1 MIRFR
6 ILLFTLIAL
15 LVPVRQASAEVA
27 LLIHGYLSNAA
38 TWEFSGVNA
47 ALRQA
52 GWQYAGNFT
61 FSPTGLLQLPAP
73 HDDESKKQFYTI
85 DLPSIAPAP
94 LQASWLKAAVD
105 AISRAHPDENITL
118 VGHSAGGVVARLMLV
133 QYGNKRVFDL
143 VKDFGTSES
152 PKSTRSSTT
161 HWCPGRPGH
170 PAFRHNIASS
180 LRLHTGLPYD
190 WTPRSDAPLGSPLAP
205 SARRVSRVA
214 SRLPGTTRLRFALH
228 GGQRGK
234 VDRLITIAAPH
245 LGTDKAIRA
254 LDAVDD
260 DGMFG
265 FIKEWFVKREIGNGL
280 YRTLKVSRGIL
291 FNLVPPAPGTLLYW
305 LNIQPHPDIEYISIV
320 RSAGYVIAGDL
331 VVPPFSQ
338 DMNQVPALRGKS
350 KVYITYQG
358 HELTP
363 ADGVLL
369 ARIL

>member
-27 LLIHGYLSNAA
+27 LLIHGYLSNSA

-61 FSPTGLLQLPAP
+61 FSPTWLLQLPAP

-85 DLPSIAPAP
+85 DLPSITPAP

-105 AISRAHPDENITL
+105 AISKAHPDENITL
-118 VGHSAGGVVARLMLV
+118 VGHSAGCVVARLMLV
-133 QYGNKRVFDL
+133 QYGK
-143 VKDFGTSES
+143 
-152 PKSTRSSTT
+152 
-161 HWCPGRPGH
+161 
-170 PAFRHNIASS
+170 
-180 LRLHTGLPYD
+180 
-190 WTPRSDAPLGSPLAP
+190 
-205 SARRVSRVA
+205 
-214 SRLPGTTRLRFALH
+214 
-228 GGQRGK
+228 GK

-265 FIKEWFVKREIGNGL
+265 FIKEWFVKREIGNWL

>member
-133 QYGNKRVFDL
+133 QYGK
-143 VKDFGTSES
+143 
-152 PKSTRSSTT
+152 
-161 HWCPGRPGH
+161 
-170 PAFRHNIASS
+170 
-180 LRLHTGLPYD
+180 
-190 WTPRSDAPLGSPLAP
+190 
-205 SARRVSRVA
+205 
-214 SRLPGTTRLRFALH
+214 
-228 GGQRGK
+228 GK

>member
-1 MIRFR
+1 MNRFR

-15 LVPVRQASAEVA
+15 LSPVGQASAEVA

-38 TWEFSGVNA
+38 TWELSGVNA

-52 GWQYAGNFT
+52 GWRYAGNFT
-61 FSPTGLLQLPAP
+61 FSPTGLLQPPASD
-73 HDDESKKQFYTI
+73 HDQDEKRFYTI
-85 DLPSIAPAP
+85 DLPSLAPAP
-94 LQASWLKAAVD
+94 LQAAWLKATVD
-105 AISRAHPDENITL
+105 AISKAHPEESISL

-133 QYGNKRVFDL
+133 QYGK
-143 VKDFGTSES
+143 
-152 PKSTRSSTT
+152 
-161 HWCPGRPGH
+161 GR
-170 PAFRHNIASS
+170 
-180 LRLHTGLPYD
+180 
-190 WTPRSDAPLGSPLAP
+190 
-205 SARRVSRVA
+205 
-214 SRLPGTTRLRFALH
+214 
-228 GGQRGK
+228 

-265 FIKEWFVKREIGNGL
+265 FIKEWFVKREIGKGL

-305 LNIQPHPDIEYISIV
+305 LNIQAHPDIQYVSIV
-320 RSAGYVIAGDL
+320 RSSGYVIAGDL

-363 ADGVLL
+363 ADGILL

>member
-15 LVPVRQASAEVA
+15 LVPARQASAEVA

-38 TWEFSGVNA
+38 TWELSGVSA

-61 FSPTGLLQLPAP
+61 FSPAGLLQLPAP
-73 HDDESKKQFYTI
+73 HDDERKKQFYTI
-85 DLPSIAPAP
+85 DLPSVAPAP

-105 AISRAHPDENITL
+105 AISKALPDEHITL

-133 QYGNKRVFDL
+133 QYGK
-143 VKDFGTSES
+143 
-152 PKSTRSSTT
+152 
-161 HWCPGRPGH
+161 
-170 PAFRHNIASS
+170 
-180 LRLHTGLPYD
+180 
-190 WTPRSDAPLGSPLAP
+190 
-205 SARRVSRVA
+205 
-214 SRLPGTTRLRFALH
+214 
-228 GGQRGK
+228 GK

-363 ADGVLL
+363 ADGALL

>member
-1 MIRFR
+1 M
-6 ILLFTLIAL
+6 
-15 LVPVRQASAEVA
+15 
-27 LLIHGYLSNAA
+27 
-38 TWEFSGVNA
+38 
-47 ALRQA
+47 
-52 GWQYAGNFT
+52 
-61 FSPTGLLQLPAP
+61 
-73 HDDESKKQFYTI
+73 
-85 DLPSIAPAP
+85 
-94 LQASWLKAAVD
+94 
-105 AISRAHPDENITL
+105 
-118 VGHSAGGVVARLMLV
+118 
-133 QYGNKRVFDL
+133 
-143 VKDFGTSES
+143 
-152 PKSTRSSTT
+152 
-161 HWCPGRPGH
+161 
-170 PAFRHNIASS
+170 
-180 LRLHTGLPYD
+180 
-190 WTPRSDAPLGSPLAP
+190 
-205 SARRVSRVA
+205 
-214 SRLPGTTRLRFALH
+214 
-228 GGQRGK
+228 
-234 VDRLITIAAPH
+234 DRLITIAAPH

>member
-6 ILLFTLIAL
+6 ILLLTLVVL
-15 LVPVRQASAEVA
+15 LVPARQASAEVA

-38 TWEFSGVNA
+38 TWELSGVNA

-61 FSPTGLLQLPAP
+61 FSPAGLLQLPAP
-73 HDDESKKQFYTI
+73 HDGQSEKQFYTI

-94 LQASWLKAAVD
+94 LQASWLKATVD
-105 AISRAHPDENITL
+105 AIAKAHPDENITL

-133 QYGNKRVFDL
+133 QYGK
-143 VKDFGTSES
+143 
-152 PKSTRSSTT
+152 
-161 HWCPGRPGH
+161 
-170 PAFRHNIASS
+170 
-180 LRLHTGLPYD
+180 
-190 WTPRSDAPLGSPLAP
+190 
-205 SARRVSRVA
+205 
-214 SRLPGTTRLRFALH
+214 
-228 GGQRGK
+228 GK

-265 FIKEWFVKREIGNGL
+265 FIKEWFVKREIGKGL

-338 DMNQVPALRGKS
+338 DMNQVPALRGRS

>member
-1 MIRFR
+1 MIQLRTLFIAL
-6 ILLFTLIAL
+6 ILLLAPI
-15 LVPVRQASAEVA
+15 RQASAEVA
-27 LLIHGYLSNAA
+27 LLIHGYLSNAS
-38 TWEFSGVNA
+38 TWEASGVNA

-52 GWQYAGNFT
+52 GWQYAGNFS
-61 FSPTGLLQLPAP
+61 FSPAGLIQLPVP
-73 HDDESKKQFYTI
+73 GQGKSKKAFYTI
-85 DLPSIAPAP
+85 DLPSLAPAP

-105 AISRAHPDENITL
+105 AIGRVHPGESIAL

-133 QYGNKRVFDL
+133 QYGKGN
-143 VKDFGTSES
+143 
-152 PKSTRSSTT
+152 
-161 HWCPGRPGH
+161 
-170 PAFRHNIASS
+170 
-180 LRLHTGLPYD
+180 
-190 WTPRSDAPLGSPLAP
+190 
-205 SARRVSRVA
+205 
-214 SRLPGTTRLRFALH
+214 
-228 GGQRGK
+228 

-265 FIKEWFVKREIGNGL
+265 FIKEWIVKREIGKGL
-280 YRTLKVSRGIL
+280 YRTLKISRGIL

-305 LNIQPHPDIEYISIV
+305 LNIQPHPDIKYISIV
-320 RSAGYVIAGDL
+320 RSSGYVIAGDL

-350 KVYITYQG
+350 RLYITYQG

-363 ADGVLL
+363 ADGALL